1 MAVNFNFFFLLAVN
15 FSQTL
20 SQVEN
25 QQIKLEQA
33 IQSQL
38 QLLTDIQQGLSTNV
52 KAITLAVQTLEHQVP
67 K

>member
-1 MAVNFNFFFLLAVN
+1 MLLAVN

-25 QQIKLEQA
+25 QQTKLVQA

-38 QLLTDIQQGLSTNV
+38 QLLTDVQQGLSTNV
-52 KAITLAVQTLEHQVP
+52 QAVTSAVQTLEQQLP